1 MFKVIFHDFFLMR
14 SIENINSIN
23 IYRRLTRIVFV
34 LKIQRYNQ
42 VTIFKSMWAH
52 E

>member
-1 MFKVIFHDFFLMR
+1 MR
-14 SIENINSIN
+14 TIENINSIN
-23 IYRRLTRIVFV
+23 IYRLTRIVFV

-52 E
+52 V